1 MKARSKTIQQ
11 DSHLKRKKLLSTKLE
26 NKMCKVLIF
35 KNFLVKVKKGT
46 LNKTKFKKSK
56 FKPKSKGKQQIFINE
71 NRNVIDILKKT
82 FNKGILY
89 AFGISI

>member
-1 MKARSKTIQQ
+1 
-11 DSHLKRKKLLSTKLE
+11 
-26 NKMCKVLIF
+26 MCKVLIF
-35 KNFLVKVKKGT
+35 NIFLVKVKKGT
-46 LNKTKFKKSK
+46 LNKAKFKKSK
-56 FKPKSKGKQQIFINE
+56 FKPKSNSKQKIFINE